1 MSLTVRLPLRVEQ
14 ELKAYCVARHITKT
28 EAVRDA
34 LERLLSESSGQV
46 TPYELGKEGF
56 GADESKRGDIA
67 RNTTRL
73 IRERF
78 RGKARR

>member
-1 MSLTVRLPLRVEQ
+1 VPLTVRLPARVEQ
-14 ELKAYCVARHITKT
+14 ELRAYCVTRRISKSD
-28 EAVRDA
+28 AVKQA
-34 LERLLSESSGQV
+34 LERLLAEAQGQR

-56 GADESKRGDIA
+56 GADDTQRGDIA
-67 RNTTRL
+67 RNTKRL